1 VTPKSLETQTEAL
14 VQFVINLVQFV
25 INADMPAAEKESGKS
40 YIFIQGRE
48 NRRAK

>member
-1 VTPKSLETQTEAL
+1 VTPKSLETQTEA
-14 VQFVINLVQFV
+14 LVQFV

>member
-14 VQFVINLVQFV
+14 VQFVIN
-25 INADMPAAEKESGKS
+25 ADMPSAEKESGKS

-48 NRRAK
+48 DRRAK